1 MKESDIRKIESALNV
16 RLPEFYRATM
26 LTYPFPADS
35 FANEFLLPND
45 PKTILEYNQL
55 SAEYPGIGKPFMIG
69 SDGGEEM
76 YFVDLA
82 ADSSQVFTFD
92 IETGKHTP
100 KAADWTKYLRQIEAD
115 LKEIK
120 GDEKVEQERK
130 ANKKCWEF
138 WK

>member
-1 MKESDIRKIESALNV
+1 MKESDIRKIESALDV
-16 RLPEFYRATM
+16 PLPEFYRVTM

-45 PKTILEYNQL
+45 PKTILEYNQH
-55 SAEYPGIGKPFMIG
+55 SGEYPGIGKPFVIG

-76 YFVDLA
+76 YYVDLA

-100 KAADWTKYLRQIEAD
+100 KAADWTMYLSQIEAD

-120 GDEKVEQERK
+120 GDETVEQERK

>member
-16 RLPEFYRATM
+16 TLPEFYRATM

-35 FANEFLLPND
+35 FANEFLLPSD
-45 PKTILEYNQL
+45 PKSILGHNQH
-55 SAEYPGIGKPFMIG
+55 SGEYPVIGKPFVIG

-82 ADSSQVFTFD
+82 TDSSQVFTFD
-92 IETGKHTP
+92 IETGKHTT
-100 KAADWTKYLRQIEAD
+100 KAADWTMYLRQIEAD

-120 GDEKVEQERK
+120 GDEKLEQERK
-130 ANKKCWEF
+130 ANKKWWGF
-138 WK
+138 

>member
-16 RLPEFYRATM
+16 TLSEFYRATM
-26 LTYPFPADS
+26 LAYPFPANS

-45 PKTILEYNQL
+45 PNPILEHNQH
-55 SAEYPGIGKPFMIG
+55 SSVYPGIGKQFVIG

-76 YFVDLA
+76 YFIDLA

-92 IETGKHTP
+92 METGKHTP
-100 KAADWTKYLRQIEAD
+100 KATDWTKYLKQIEAD

-120 GDEKVEQERK
+120 GDEKIEQERK
-130 ANKKCWEF
+130 ANKKYWEF

>member
-16 RLPEFYRATM
+16 TLPEFYRATM
-26 LTYPFPADS
+26 LTYPFPANS

-45 PKTILEYNQL
+45 PIPILEYNQH
-55 SAEYPGIGKPFMIG
+55 SGEYPGIGKLFVIG

-76 YFVDLA
+76 YYVDLA

-92 IETGKHTP
+92 MEIGKHTP
-100 KAADWTKYLRQIEAD
+100 KAADWTKYLRQIETD

-120 GDEKVEQERK
+120 GDEKAGQERK